1 MAETTSA
8 PSTQKEFTIS
18 EVSSHTA
25 KKDVYLI
32 IHEKVYNASSF
43 VDEHP

>member
-1 MAETTSA
+1 MADT
-8 PSTQKEFTIS
+8 PSTPSAQKEFTLT